1 MDPHDDPATLTD
13 ADIETRPLG
22 TGTARPA
29 GLAARAA
36 DDTGDPTDTTD
47 TGDDP
52 VPDARR

>member
-13 ADIETRPLG
+13 ADIETRPTDTTD
-22 TGTARPA
+22 TGDDTA
-29 GLAARAA
+29 G
-36 DDTGDPTDTTD
+36 DDTGDTTD